1 MKIEADDKEIQDI
14 FSLGIFKIPR
24 FQRPYSWGKAEVEN
38 FWDDIINDVTDS
50 YFIGS
55 MVVYQTKKPY
65 FGIVDGQQRLTTI
78 TIVLSV
84 IRDAFAK
91 LGDTNLAKGIHRY
104 IERPNNDF
112 VDEFVLDTETSF
124 PYLQTHIQSFDESPS
139 KINFDCDVGAE
150 ETNLKLAY
158 DLLSNKLEDHIPQIS
173 ENSHQ
178 RDLFTPEDSI
188 IELKALRDKFLSLK
202 LVFIQLDN
210 EDDAY
215 LIFETLNAR
224 GRDLRTS
231 DLVKNLLL
239 KTIKSANTTYDSPK
253 QAWNKL
259 VKGFD
264 DISENDVID
273 TFLLHYWISRQEYT
287 TDKKLFSC
295 IKSHILK
302 SPSNA
307 RTLLES
313 LSTSA
318 INYCE
323 MLSPENS
330 VWTKEQ
336 FEVKLSL
343 EALNS
348 FKVKQQSSFVLS
360 LLSAYKERKITLKQL
375 KTMLNK
381 IEHFHFVFN
390 AITQQ
395 RSSGSIATM
404 YSQHAIDLS
413 NTENPDELQKILA
426 SLSRKLKDKLPSYE
440 EFEVKFLELNYLSN
454 KTRNKSIIKYALR
467 RLVGNNSNGLDI
479 NHDNLTIEHL
489 IPEARIKI
497 DLESDIV
504 GSIGNLILTDSNTNG
519 HGLKDK
525 IITEKLA
532 LLTQTGFPLT
542 KFFLDNSE
550 WNENMILERTKKI
563 SNALYAKVI
572 F

>member
-14 FSLGIFKIPR
+14 FSLGVFKIPR
-24 FQRPYSWGKAEVEN
+24 FQRPYSWGKVEVEN
-38 FWDDIINDVTDS
+38 FWDDIINDITDS

-112 VDEFVLDTETSF
+112 IDEFVLDTETSF

-158 DLLSNKLEDHIPQIS
+158 DLLSNKLEEHIPQIS
-173 ENSHQ
+173 EDGHQ
-178 RDLFTPEDSI
+178 RDLFTPEGAI

-273 TFLLHYWISRQEYT
+273 TFLLHYWISKQEYT

-302 SPSNA
+302 SPTNA
-307 RTLLES
+307 KTLLES

-413 NTENPDELQKILA
+413 NT
-426 SLSRKLKDKLPSYE
+426 
-440 EFEVKFLELNYLSN
+440 
-454 KTRNKSIIKYALR
+454 
-467 RLVGNNSNGLDI
+467 G
-479 NHDNLTIEHL
+479 NLTPAVKSVQL
-489 IPEARIKI
+489 
-497 DLESDIV
+497 
-504 GSIGNLILTDSNTNG
+504 NLGDFS
-519 HGLKDK
+519 
-525 IITEKLA
+525 
-532 LLTQTGFPLT
+532 
-542 KFFLDNSE
+542 
-550 WNENMILERTKKI
+550 
-563 SNALYAKVI
+563 YAA
-572 F
+572 

>member
-173 ENSHQ
+173 KNSHQ

-440 EFEVKFLELNYLSN
+440 EFEVKFLELHYLSN

-504 GSIGNLILTDSNTNG
+504 G
-519 HGLKDK
+519 
-525 IITEKLA
+525 KLVA
-532 LLTQTGFPLT
+532 
-542 KFFLDNSE
+542 
-550 WNENMILERTKKI
+550 
-563 SNALYAKVI
+563 
-572 F
+572 

>member
-55 MVVYQTKKPY
+55 MVVYQTRKPH

-124 PYLQTHIQSFDESPS
+124 PYLQTHIQSFEESPS

-150 ETNLKLAY
+150 EANLKLAY
-158 DLLSNKLEDHIPQIS
+158 ELLSNKLEDYIPQIS
-173 ENSHQ
+173 EDSSQ
-178 RDLFTPEDSI
+178 RDLFTFDNSI
-188 IELKALRDKFLSLK
+188 IKLRTLRDKFLSLK

-239 KTIKSANTTYDSPK
+239 KTIKSSNTAYDSPK

-273 TFLLHYWISRQEYT
+273 AFLLHYWISKQEYT
-287 TDKKLFSC
+287 TDKKLFAC
-295 IKSHILK
+295 IKSYISKAPNNAK
-302 SPSNA
+302 S
-307 RTLLES
+307 LLES
-313 LSTSA
+313 ISA
-318 INYCE
+318 SSINYCE

-330 VWTKEQ
+330 TWTKEQ

-360 LLSAYKERKITLKQL
+360 LLSAYKERKVTLKQL
-375 KTMLNK
+375 KNMLNK

-395 RSSGSIATM
+395 RSSGSVATM

-413 NTENPDELQKILA
+413 NAKNSDEVQKILT
-426 SLSRKLKDKLPSYE
+426 SLSRKLETKLPSYE

-454 KTRNKSIIKYALR
+454 KTKNKSIIKYALR

-489 IPEARIKI
+489 IPEARIKTG
-497 DLESDIV
+497 LEGEIV
-504 GSIGNLILTDSNTNG
+504 GSIGNLILTDSSTNG
-519 HGLKDK
+519 HALKDK
-525 IITEKLA
+525 SITEKIA
-532 LLTQTGFPLT
+532 LLTQTGFPLS
-542 KFFLDNSE
+542 KFFLDNPD
-550 WNENMILERTKKI
+550 WNENKILERTKEI

>member
-14 FSLGIFKIPR
+14 FSLGIFQIPR
-24 FQRPYSWGKAEVEN
+24 FQRPYSWGKSEVEN
-38 FWDDIINDVTDS
+38 FWNDIINDATDS

-91 LGDTNLAKGIHRY
+91 LGETNLAKGIHKY
-104 IERPNNDF
+104 IEKPNNDF
-112 VDEFVLDTETSF
+112 INEFVLNTETSF
-124 PYLQTHIQSFDESPS
+124 PYLQRHIQSFKDSPS
-139 KINFDCDVGAE
+139 NIDFDCDVGTE
-150 ETNLKLAY
+150 ESSLKLAY
-158 DLLSNKLEDHIPQIS
+158 ELLSDSLKSYIPQIA
-173 ENSHQ
+173 NINPQ
-178 RDLFTPEDSI
+178 PDIFTPQDSVI
-188 IELKALRDKFLSLK
+188 RLKILRDKFLSLK

-224 GRDLRTS
+224 GRDLKTS

-239 KTIKSANTTYDSPK
+239 KTIKSSNTTYDSPK

-259 VKGFD
+259 IKGFD
-264 DISENDVID
+264 DISENNVID
-273 TFLLHYWISRQEYT
+273 AFLLHYWISKQEYT
-287 TDKKLFSC
+287 TEKKLFSC
-295 IKSHILK
+295 IKAYILK
-302 SPSNA
+302 SPYNA
-307 RTLLES
+307 KELLGS

-318 INYCE
+318 LDYSK
-323 MLSPENS
+323 MLSPETTT
-330 VWTKEQ
+330 WTKEQ
-336 FEVKLSL
+336 FEIKLSL

-360 LLSAYKERKITLKQL
+360 LISAYTERKVTLKQL
-375 KTMLNK
+375 KNMLNK

-404 YSQHAIDLS
+404 YSQHAINLS
-413 NTENPDELQKILA
+413 DADNQDEIQRILA
-426 SLSRKLKDKLPSYE
+426 SLSQRLKEKLPSYE
-440 EFEVKFLELNYLSN
+440 EFEVKFLDLAYLSN
-454 KTRNKSIIKYALR
+454 KTKNKSIIKYVLR
-467 RLVGNNSNGLDI
+467 RLIGNDSNGLDI

-489 IPEARIKI
+489 VPEARIKTEFNPDTI
-497 DLESDIV
+497 

-519 HGLKDK
+519 HKLKDK
-525 IITEKLA
+525 NPTEKIA
-532 LLTQTGFPLT
+532 LLTQAGYPLA
-542 KFFLDNSE
+542 KFFLDSPNWGE
-550 WNENMILERTKKI
+550 DEILERTKKI
-563 SNALYAKVI
+563 SHSLYSKVS

>member
-173 ENSHQ
+173 KNSHQ

-440 EFEVKFLELNYLSN
+440 EFEVKFLELTYLSN
-454 KTRNKSIIKYALR
+454 KTRHKSIIKYALR

-519 HGLKDK
+519 HELKDK
-525 IITEKLA
+525 VITEKLT
-532 LLTQTGFPLT
+532 LLTHTGFPLT
-542 KFFLDNSE
+542 KFFLDNPE
-550 WNENMILERTKKI
+550 WNEDMIVERAKKI
-563 SNALYAKVI
+563 SSALYAKV
-572 F
+572 FF

>member
-14 FSLGIFKIPR
+14 FSLGVFKIPR

-112 VDEFVLDTETSF
+112 IDEFVLDTETSF

-158 DLLSNKLEDHIPQIS
+158 DLLSNKLEEHIPQIS
-173 ENSHQ
+173 EDSHQ
-178 RDLFTPEDSI
+178 RDLFTPEGAI
-188 IELKALRDKFLSLK
+188 VELKALRDKFLSLK

-273 TFLLHYWISRQEYT
+273 TFLLHYWISKQEYT

-302 SPSNA
+302 SPTNA
-307 RTLLES
+307 KTLLES

-323 MLSPENS
+323 MLSPES
-330 VWTKEQ
+330 SAWTKEQ

-360 LLSAYKERKITLKQL
+360 LLSAYKERKITIKQL

-440 EFEVKFLELNYLSN
+440 EFEVKFLELTYLSN
-454 KTRNKSIIKYALR
+454 KTRHKSIIKYALR

-519 HGLKDK
+519 HELKDK
-525 IITEKLA
+525 VITEKLT
-532 LLTQTGFPLT
+532 LLTHTGFPLT
-542 KFFLDNSE
+542 KFFLDNPE
-550 WNENMILERTKKI
+550 WNEDMIVERAKKI
-563 SNALYAKVI
+563 SSALYAKV
-572 F
+572 FF

>member
-38 FWDDIINDVTDS
+38 FWDDIISDETDS

-55 MVVYQTKKPY
+55 MVVYQTEKPY

-91 LGDTNLAKGIHRY
+91 LGETNLAKGIHKY
-104 IERPNNDF
+104 IERPNKDF

-158 DLLSNKLEDHIPQIS
+158 DLLSSKLDNSVPQIS
-173 ENSHQ
+173 HESHQ
-178 RDLFTPEDSI
+178 RDLFTPESYI
-188 IELKALRDKFLSLK
+188 VELKDLRDKFLSLK

-273 TFLLHYWISRQEYT
+273 AFLLHYWISKQEYT
-287 TDKKLFSC
+287 TDKKLFAC
-295 IKSHILK
+295 IKSYI
-302 SPSNA
+302 SEAPNNA
-307 RTLLES
+307 RHLLEN

-318 INYCE
+318 VNYCQ
-323 MLSPENS
+323 MLNPESSP
-330 VWTKEQ
+330 WTKEQ
-336 FEVKLSL
+336 FEIKLSL

-360 LLSAYKERKITLKQL
+360 LLSAYKEKRITLKQL
-375 KTMLNK
+375 KGMLNK

-395 RSSGSIATM
+395 RSSGSVATM
-404 YSQHAIDLS
+404 YSQHAIELS
-413 NTENPDELQKILA
+413 NTECPDKIQKILT
-426 SLSRKLKDKLPSYE
+426 SLSRKLESKLPSYE

-454 KTRNKSIIKYALR
+454 KTRNKSVIKYALR

-489 IPEARIKI
+489 IPESRIKL
-497 DLESDIV
+497 DLEDDII

-519 HGLKDK
+519 HRLKDK
-525 IITEKLA
+525 TITEKIT

-542 KFFLDNSE
+542 KFFLDNPE
-550 WNENMILERTKKI
+550 WNENMILERARKI
-563 SNALYAKVI
+563 SNALYSKVI

>member
-24 FQRPYSWGKAEVEN
+24 FQRPYSWGKNEVEN
-38 FWDDIINDVTDS
+38 FWNDIIKDATDS

-84 IRDAFAK
+84 IRDAFIK
-91 LGDTNLAKGIHRY
+91 LKETNLAKGIHRY

-112 VDEFVLDTETSF
+112 IDEFVLDTETSF
-124 PYLQTHIQSFDESPS
+124 PYLQTHIQSFYESPS

-150 ETNLKLAY
+150 EANLKLAY
-158 DLLSNKLEDHIPQIS
+158 DLLSEKLEKHIPKSSI
-173 ENSHQ
+173 ENHQ
-178 RDLFTPEDSI
+178 NDLFANDNSVA
-188 IELKALRDKFLSLK
+188 ELKALRDKFLSLK

-224 GRDLRTS
+224 GRDLKTS

-239 KTIKSANTTYDSPK
+239 KTIKSTNTTYDSPK
-253 QAWNKL
+253 QAWNKII
-259 VKGFD
+259 KSFD

-273 TFLLHYWISRQEYT
+273 TFLLHFWISRQEYT

-295 IKSHILK
+295 IKSYVLD
-302 SPSNA
+302 SPNNA
-307 RTLLES
+307 KKLLES
-313 LSTSA
+313 ISSSA
-318 INYCE
+318 IDYCE
-323 MLSPENS
+323 MISPESS
-330 VWTKEQ
+330 VWNKEQ

-360 LLSAYKERKITLKQL
+360 LLTAYKVRKITLKQL
-375 KTMLNK
+375 KSMLNK

-404 YSQHAIDLS
+404 YSQHAIELTNSISSDETQKVLS
-413 NTENPDELQKILA
+413 
-426 SLSRKLKDKLPSYE
+426 SLSRKLKEKLPSYE
-440 EFEVKFLELNYLSN
+440 EFEVKFLELTYLSN
-454 KTRNKSIIKYALR
+454 RTRNKSTIKYSLR
-467 RLVGNNSNGLDI
+467 RLLGNNSNGLDI
-479 NHDNLTIEHL
+479 DHENLTIEHL
-489 IPEARIKI
+489 IPEAKIKGGY
-497 DLESDIV
+497 DSDII
-504 GSIGNLILTDSNTNG
+504 GSVGNLILTDSSTNSND
-519 HGLKDK
+519 LKDK
-525 IITEKLA
+525 SISEKIS
-532 LLTQTGFPLT
+532 LLENRGYPLNT
-542 KFFLDNSE
+542 FFLDDPLWDE
-550 WNENMILERTKKI
+550 KKIIERTKKI
-563 SNALYAKVI
+563 AGALYLKVA